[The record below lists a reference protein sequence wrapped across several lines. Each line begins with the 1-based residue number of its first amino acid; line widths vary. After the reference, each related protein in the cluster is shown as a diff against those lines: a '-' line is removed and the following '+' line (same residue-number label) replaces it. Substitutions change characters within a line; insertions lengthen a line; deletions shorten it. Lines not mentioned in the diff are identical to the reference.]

1 MVTVDDF
8 MKVEIDYA
16 DLQQAVVL
24 SLEKNFLD
32 NLRQRNPFVQLDSKI
47 RGYLGEFAIRKLIG
61 QSKSISILKTDYIS
75 DGSYEDK
82 DIVVE
87 NEYSSNIILEIKT
100 SLFPDTW
107 RTLDA
112 LLENADIKII
122 KRERSYFDIRADFHI
137 QIYFNFYRKERDRY
151 LLTLR
156 GNPEDCS
163 VDELIR
169 LMKLT
174 DLRVSFVAW
183 IDKPTLIK
191 NLESSTH
198 KTWYFGYRDFWK
210 CPLKSSNSP
219 SDFIKC
225 LELYKNKPASTSNP

>member
-8 MKVEIDYA
+8 MNIVIDHE

-24 SLEKNFLD
+24 SLERNFLD
-32 NLRQRNPFVQLDSKI
+32 NLRQRSPFVQLDSKI
-47 RGYLGEFAIRKLIG
+47 RGYLGEFAIRRLIG
-61 QSKSISILKTDYIS
+61 QNQSISILDTDYIS
-75 DGSYEDK
+75 VDSYEDK

-87 NEYSSNIILEIKT
+87 NEYSSNIVLEIKT

-122 KRERSYFDIRADFHI
+122 KREHSYFDIRADFHI
-137 QIYFNFYRKERDRY
+137 QIYFHFYRKERERY

-156 GNPEDCS
+156 GNPKDYS

-169 LMKLT
+169 LMRLT
-174 DLRVSFVAW
+174 DLKESFAAW
-183 IDKPTLIK
+183 IDKPTLIE
-191 NLESSTH
+191 NLESSPH

-219 SDFIKC
+219 SDFMGC
-225 LELYKNKPASTSNP
+225 LELYKNKSASP